1 MLVQIEQLYINT
13 DNIVTLSIYELK
25 HDNNTDFGLIINNS
39 KYLIY
44 NVENKEEVLNLARTK
59 TKNLVSIL
67 LRGMSINPI
76 QRLQLEEEKNE
87 K

>member
-1 MLVQIEQLYINT
+1 MLVQIEKLYINT
-13 DNIVTLSIYELK
+13 DNIVTLSSYEIEHNK
-25 HDNNTDFGLIINNS
+25 VTEFGLIINNS

-59 TKNLVSIL
+59 TKNLISIL

>member
-13 DNIVTLSIYELK
+13 DNIVTLSTYELK

-44 NVENKEEVLNLARTK
+44 NVENETNALNTAKTK

-76 QRLQLEEEKNE
+76 QRLQLEEEQNE